1 MPVLISGVLKDATG
15 TPVQNCTIQ
24 LKACRTSTTV
34 VVNTV
39 ASENPDDAG
48 RYSMDVE
55 QGQYTVTLLVEGYP
69 PSHAGVITVYDDS
82 KPGTL
87 NDFLGA
93 MTEDD
98 VRPEALRRFEAMVE
112 EVARQASEASRN
124 ATVAGQA
131 SEQAQTSAGQAAESA
146 TAAVNAV
153 GAAEA
158 SATQAASSAASAES
172 SAGTATTKA
181 GEASASAASADT
193 ARTAAAA
200 SAAAAKTSEAN
211 ADASRTAAGDSA
223 AAAAASATAA
233 QTSAARA
240 GASETAAK
248 TSETQA
254 ASSAGDAGASATAA
268 AASEKA
274 AKTSETSARTSET
287 NAATS
292 ASTAAASA
300 TAASSSASEASSHAA
315 ASDTSASLAAQSSTA
330 AGAAATRAEDAA
342 KRAED
347 IADVISLEDASL
359 TKKGI
364 VKLSSATDSDSE
376 ALAATPK
383 AVKDVMSETQTKAP
397 LDSPAFTGTPTTP
410 TPPDD
415 AKGLQT
421 ANAEFV
427 RKLIAALVGSVPESL
442 DTLQELADALGNDPN
457 FATTIVNKLAGK
469 QPLDDTLTALS
480 GKSVDGLIEY
490 VGLRETINRAG
501 DALQKSQNG
510 ADIPDKKQFARTIGA
525 VTSTSVTFG
534 ESGWFKIATV
544 FMPQATSTAVIKLY
558 GGSGYNVGSFEQ
570 AAISELVLRAGNGS
584 PVGITAT
591 LWRRSPAAANEIAWI
606 NTSGDSYDIYINIGR
621 YAYGL
626 IAQYDYTSNAGVIL
640 HTSPEFSETKPANA
654 TNGQTYTLF
663 NSLMKPTASDVGAL
677 PITGGRLNG
686 SLGIGTDNALGGN
699 SIVFGDNDT
708 GFKWHSDGVLG
719 IYANNAQVGYIDN
732 SGLHMLADIRTTG
745 TVRAG
750 NVKNIAL
757 TSSNNSTL
765 NAQFHLWGDG
775 NRPTVIELDDDQGWH
790 LYSQRNPDGSIR
802 FMVNGEIFSTG
813 SIHAGANTIS
823 TDGNIYGSLW
833 GGWLNDWINN
843 TIINR
848 YVQDVRLGGIE
859 YAQAWNGPGFHD
871 TPGYVITGVTNGN
884 SDELIDG
891 VHRRPLQKLI
901 GGVWYNVASI

>member
-1 MPVLISGVLKDATG
+1 MPVLISGVLKDGTG

-124 ATVAGQA
+124 ATAAGQA

-146 TAAVNAV
+146 TAAVNAA

-211 ADASRTAAGDSA
+211 ADVSRTAAGDSA

-274 AKTSETSARTSET
+274 AAASAAAAKISET

-300 TAASSSASEASSHAA
+300 TAASSSASEASNHAA

-383 AVKDVMSETQTKAP
+383 AVHAVMDEVQTKAP
-397 LDSPAFTGTPTTP
+397 LDSPVFTGTPTTP

-457 FATTIVNKLAGK
+457 FATTITNMIAGK

-480 GKSVDGLIEY
+480 GKSIEGLIEY
-490 VGLRETINRAG
+490 VGLRETINHAA
-501 DALQKSQNG
+501 DALLKSQNG
-510 ADIPDKKQFARTIGA
+510 GDIPEKPLFVQ
-525 VTSTSVTFG
+525 
-534 ESGWFKIATV
+534 
-544 FMPQATSTAVIKLY
+544 
-558 GGSGYNVGSFEQ
+558 
-570 AAISELVLRAGNGS
+570 
-584 PVGITAT
+584 
-591 LWRRSPAAANEIAWI
+591 
-606 NTSGDSYDIYINIGR
+606 NI
-621 YAYGL
+621 
-626 IAQYDYTSNAGVIL
+626 
-640 HTSPEFSETKPANA
+640 
-654 TNGQTYTLF
+654 
-663 NSLMKPTASDVGAL
+663 GAL
-677 PITGGRLNG
+677 PASGTAVAANRLASRGALPALTGTTRGSDSGLIMGEVYNNGYPTQYGNILRLTGAGDGEILIGWSGTNGAPAPAYIRSHRDTADAEWSEWAMLYTTLNPPPDSHPVGAAIAWPSDATPAGYALMQGQSFDKSAYPLLAIAYPSGVIPDMRGWTIKGKPISGRAVLSQEMDGNK
-686 SLGIGTDNALGGN
+686 SHSHTARAQDTDLGAKSTSSFDYGTKSTNTTGN
-699 SIVFGDNDT
+699 HTHQFG
-708 GFKWHSDGVLG
+708 
-719 IYANNAQVGYIDN
+719 GYIN
-732 SGLHMLADIRTTG
+732 SYWGDSNHTSFQPGGGAWTQAAGDHAHTVYIGGHEHTMYIGPHGHVVIVDADGNAETT
-745 TVRAG
+745 
-750 NVKNIAL
+750 VKNIAF
-757 TSSNNSTL
+757 NY
-765 NAQFHLWGDG
+765 
-775 NRPTVIELDDDQGWH
+775 I
-790 LYSQRNPDGSIR
+790 
-802 FMVNGEIFSTG
+802 
-813 SIHAGANTIS
+813 
-823 TDGNIYGSLW
+823 
-833 GGWLNDWINN
+833 
-843 TIINR
+843 
-848 YVQDVRLGGIE
+848 VRL
-859 YAQAWNGPGFHD
+859 A
-871 TPGYVITGVTNGN
+871 
-884 SDELIDG
+884 
-891 VHRRPLQKLI
+891 
-901 GGVWYNVASI
+901 